1 MNDNVIPF
9 MKKVEEFT
17 KTLRALSKED
27 LSEEERTTKTIDSV
41 KLRIYLNEQ
50 ARNRKNYINGFVPTD
65 WISEI
70 TDQMTESKNLWLQYE
85 EESKTT
91 LKPYKEETISKAI
104 QDEIY
109 KKMTEI
115 DTTKLEIANK
125 ETELEELEN
134 QINAFTLTDEEKLAE
149 DVKNDLISKLNEAKA
164 ALAKTS
170 KRSKK
175 SMMNY

>member
-109 KKMTEI
+109 KK
-115 DTTKLEIANK
+115 
-125 ETELEELEN
+125 
-134 QINAFTLTDEEKLAE
+134 
-149 DVKNDLISKLNEAKA
+149 
-164 ALAKTS
+164 
-170 KRSKK
+170 
-175 SMMNY
+175 